1 MRPLDDFEFSQRAV
15 ELALEFNRY
24 VIEHPEIT
32 ERIPSSARIVLLLED
47 DEEYNEWA
55 IRLAQHHTQA
65 DPRPLV
71 FLKIKKLRPLRSRIE
86 ELELVAG

>member
-24 VIEHPEIT
+24 VIEHPEIV

-47 DEEYNEWA
+47 DE
-55 IRLAQHHTQA
+55 
-65 DPRPLV
+65 
-71 FLKIKKLRPLRSRIE
+71 
-86 ELELVAG
+86 